1 MDIAIYGVTVTAIIV
16 GLMEVAK
23 KLGLDTKYV
32 PLTSVILGV
41 LAGCVYGSGDIKS
54 NILVGLAIGLSSC
67 GLYSGTKATL
77 EGGNANGDTTK
88 ITND

>member
-1 MDIAIYGVTVTAIIV
+1 MDIAIYGVTVTAIII

-23 KLGLDTKYV
+23 KLGLATKYV
-32 PLTSVILGV
+32 PVASVVLGM
-41 LAGCVYGSGDIKS
+41 LAGCIYGTGDIKA

-77 EGGNANGDTTK
+77 EEK
-88 ITND
+88 SVYKE